1 MLKNV
6 HKKWKWLFVAV
17 LTFFVFGYVLR
28 SERERGHTREV
39 KVFQDRFIEL
49 ENELDRRLEEN
60 FKAFRETGIED
71 RWINGVQS
79 ENINIHAYRRD
90 SLKYWSTNEL
100 PILRFAEIHFPAQG
114 LVHLQNGWYFAKT
127 KSVDHLIVSA
137 SFLIKQDY
145 SYENEDLENNFS
157 DELKLDFNADISL
170 DPDTPGNYK
179 ILDKEGNYVFSIQ
192 PLHAN
197 EYSETKAVILL
208 LLLLSG
214 IIFLVVALCQFA
226 PEGMPWDLI
235 VPILLVALRFFA
247 LKFGWFEFMGSVQGF
262 DPTLYAS
269 SEWFPTFFDFL
280 LNVALMSFILVR
292 LGTLLQ
298 KQLTVS
304 LKTILGVLWM
314 ILGVLVWWVI
324 TWIIRGSVD
333 HSTIPLVFEEL
344 FTLNVYSFIT
354 VAAIGVLFYTFIHFL
369 KVVFQQLKQ
378 TGLSPSIVVLILFFV
393 GCGYFAYDL
402 LFGSK
407 LIYAAVFPLVIMGLI
422 FYVVLLRGSDINLNS
437 GMVILFL
444 FSMVVAMHFN
454 QVNKKKEEQERKLY
468 ANQFATE
475 RSIAAEAEYL
485 KTLEKLKDDNFL
497 ARYISSPVS
506 LSVSDFQEGLE
517 RRVFNDYWER
527 YELSF
532 AMFDMN
538 GDPLIKDVGTSKQ
551 ELDDIISSSGEASQI
566 SPTMFFIDD
575 FKGQYTYVVREMLEG
590 RDGTQAYFYC
600 TLKSKKIPEEIGF
613 PRLLISTEA
622 NVSEP
627 LENYSI
633 AKYHENQLVTKYG
646 EFDYPTHVAI
656 LGLEGKQQ
664 DGFFLFG
671 DYDHYFLRRS
681 ETDYLILSK
690 KEAKFSNLFT
700 SFSYLFSFFGVLLIP
715 VLFRKRDTSPTGKVI
730 SLALKIQIAL
740 VSIVF
745 LSLFAFGWG
754 TGSFVSTQYNEFTN
768 DVISEKL
775 NSVETEVKSK
785 LGNFENLSLQENG
798 NYMQYILQKFS
809 RVFFTDINLYN
820 SDGYLLATSRPKVFN
835 KGLISEQMNPQAY
848 RNLHFGKKSEY
859 VHREKI
865 GKLSYSSAYQPFFN
879 NKGRMLG
886 FINLQHFG
894 QQQEFESQI
903 EQFLVAIINVFI
915 LLLAVSTVLAIF
927 ISNWL
932 TEPLRILQESFARVK
947 FGEHNQSISYDK
959 EDEIGALVKEYNQK
973 LAELE
978 LTAQQLA
985 KSERESAWR
994 EMAKQVAHEIKNPL
1008 TPMKLSVQQ
1017 LLRSFDPNDP
1027 ESEERLKRV
1036 ANSMIE
1042 QIDALTKIANEFS
1055 NFAKMPQLMNERMNI
1070 VPVIEG
1076 VCQLFADSG
1085 VKVTFESYSDQ
1096 VDGDIDKDQFV
1107 RVFNNLI
1114 KNAVQSI
1121 PADVKGEIQVRILSK
1136 GDKIVIE
1143 IEDNGQGIPEEMRA
1157 KIFVPYFTTKGTGTG
1172 LGLAMVK
1179 QIIENHA
1186 GSIYFDSEEG
1196 KGTIF
1201 TITLPKSKK

>member
-1 MLKNV
+1 MLKNL
-6 HKKWKWLFVAV
+6 HKKWKWLFVAI

-28 SERERGHTREV
+28 SERERGHKREV
-39 KVFQDRFIEL
+39 KVFQERFIEL
-49 ENELDRRLEEN
+49 EEELDRRLDEN
-60 FKAFRETGIED
+60 FNAFREKGIED

-79 ENINIHAYRRD
+79 ENINIHVYRRD

-114 LVHLQNGWYFAKT
+114 LVHLQNGWYYAKMKT
-127 KSVDHLIVSA
+127 VDHLTVCA

-145 SYENEDLENNFS
+145 SYENEDLENNFT
-157 DELKLDFNADISL
+157 ERLRLDFNADISL
-170 DPDTPGNYK
+170 DPDSQGNYR
-179 ILDKEGNYVFSIQ
+179 ILDKSGEYVFSIQ

-208 LLLLSG
+208 LLLLAG
-214 IIFLVVALCQFA
+214 IVFLFVAISYFI
-226 PEGMPWDLI
+226 PSGMPWDLLF
-235 VPILLVALRFFA
+235 PLLLVGLRYFA
-247 LKFGWFEFMGSVQGF
+247 LKFQWFGFMGNVQGF

-280 LNVALMSFILVR
+280 LNVALLSFLLLRLSKILESSM
-292 LGTLLQ
+292 
-298 KQLTVS
+298 TVA
-304 LKTILGVLWM
+304 LKTILGVIWM
-314 ILGVLVWWVI
+314 VLGVMVWWVI
-324 TWIIRGSVD
+324 TWMIRGSVD

-344 FTLNVYSFIT
+344 FTLNAYSFIT
-354 VAAIGVLFYTFIHFL
+354 VTAIGVLFYIFIQFL
-369 KVVFQQLKQ
+369 KVVFKELRR
-378 TGLSPSIVVLILFFV
+378 TNLSPSVVVLVLFFV

-407 LIYAAVFPLVIMGLI
+407 LIYAAVFPLLIMGLV
-422 FYVVLLRGSDINLNS
+422 FYVVLLKGTDINLNS
-437 GMVILFL
+437 GMIVLFL

-485 KTLEKLKDDNFL
+485 KTLEKLKEDNFL
-497 ARYISSPVS
+497 SRYISSPVS

-517 RRVFNDYWER
+517 RRVFNGYWER

-532 AMFDMN
+532 AMFDMV
-538 GDPLIKDVGTSKQ
+538 GEPLIKDVGITKK
-551 ELDDIISSSGEASQI
+551 ELDEIINSSGAVSEI

-575 FKGQYTYVVREMLEG
+575 YKGQYTYVIRELLTG
-590 RDGTQAYFYC
+590 RDSTEAFLYC

-627 LENYSI
+627 LQDYSI
-633 AKYHENQLVTKYG
+633 AKYHDNQLITKYG
-646 EFDYPTHVAI
+646 EFDYPTHVAV
-656 LGLEGKQQ
+656 LGLDGNRQ

-690 KEAKFSNLFT
+690 KESKFSNLFT
-700 SFSYLFSFFGVLLIP
+700 SFSYLFSFFGLLLIP
-715 VLFRKRDTSPTGKVI
+715 VLFRRRDTSATGKVI

-785 LGNFENLSLQENG
+785 LGNFDNLSLQENG

-809 RVFFTDINLYN
+809 KVFFTDINLYN

-835 KGLISEQMNPQAY
+835 KGLISEQMNPDAY

-859 VHREKI
+859 VHRERI

-879 NKGRMLG
+879 KNGKMLG

-1017 LLRSFDPNDP
+1017 LLRSYDPNDP

-1070 VPVIEG
+1070 VPVIQG

-1085 VKVTFESYSDQ
+1085 VKVSFESYTDE
-1096 VDGDIDKDQFV
+1096 VYGDIDKDQFV

-1121 PADVKGEIQVRILSK
+1121 PNDREGEIQVRIQDK
-1136 GDKIVIE
+1136 GDQIMIQV
-1143 IEDNGQGIPEEMRA
+1143 EDNGLGIPVEMRS

-1186 GSIYFDSEEG
+1186 GSIYFDSEDG
-1196 KGTIF
+1196 KGTVF

>member
-6 HKKWKWLFVAV
+6 HKKWKWLFLAI

-28 SERERGHTREV
+28 SERERGHTREA
-39 KVFQDRFIEL
+39 KVFQERFFEL

-60 FKAFRETGIED
+60 FKAFRDKGIDD
-71 RWINGVQS
+71 RWINGIQS
-79 ENINIHAYRRD
+79 EKINIHAYQRD

-114 LVHLQNGWYFAKT
+114 LVHLQNGWYYAKL
-127 KSVDHLIVSA
+127 KSIDHLTVCA

-145 SYENEDLENNFS
+145 SYENDDLENNFS
-157 DELKLDFNADISL
+157 EDLKLDFNADISL
-170 DPDTPGNYK
+170 DPDSKDNYK
-179 ILDKEGNYVFSIQ
+179 ITDSSGDYVFSIQ
-192 PLHAN
+192 PKHAN
-197 EYSETKAVILL
+197 EYGETKAVILL
-208 LLLLSG
+208 LLLIAG
-214 IIFLVVALCQFA
+214 ILFLFVSINQFI
-226 PEGMPWDLI
+226 PRGMPWDLI
-235 VPILLVALRFFA
+235 YPIVLIGLRIFA
-247 LKFGWFEFMGSVQGF
+247 LKFEWFSVLGEVQGF

-280 LNVALMSFILVR
+280 LNVALICFLLLR
-292 LGTLLQ
+292 LGNFL
-298 KQLTVS
+298 KAQLSVS
-304 LKTILGVLWM
+304 LKTIIGVVWM
-314 ILGVLVWWVI
+314 VIGVIVWWLI

-333 HSTIPLVFEEL
+333 HSTIPLIFEEL
-344 FTLNVYSFIT
+344 FTLNAYSIIT
-354 VAAIGVLFYTFIHFL
+354 VAAIGVLFYSFIQFL
-369 KVVFQQLKQ
+369 KVVFQQLRE
-378 TGLSPSIVVLILFFV
+378 TNLSPSIVVLILFFV
-393 GCGYFAYDL
+393 GFGYFAYDL

-407 LIYAAVFPLVIMGLI
+407 LIYAAVFPLLIMGLM
-422 FYVVLLRGSDINLNS
+422 FYVIILRGQDINLNS

-444 FSMVVAMHFN
+444 FSMVIAMHFD

-475 RSIAAEAEYL
+475 RSIAAEAEYV
-485 KTLEKLKDDNFL
+485 KTLENLKDDNFL
-497 ARYISSPVS
+497 SRYISSPAN

-517 RRVFNDYWER
+517 RRVFNGYWER

-532 AMFDMN
+532 AMFN
-538 GDPLIKDVGTSKQ
+538 QVGEPLIKDVGIAKND
-551 ELDDIISSSGEASQI
+551 LDEIINSSGEASQI
-566 SPTMFFIDD
+566 SPNMFFIDD
-575 FKGQYTYVVREMLEG
+575 YKGQYTYVIREVLEG
-590 RDGTQAYFYC
+590 KDGTQAYFYC

-613 PRLLISTEA
+613 PRLLISKEA

-633 AKYHENQLVTKYG
+633 AKYHDNQLINKYG

-656 LGLEGKQQ
+656 LGLEGSSQ

-671 DYDHYFLRRS
+671 GFDHYYLRRS
-681 ETDYLILSK
+681 ETDFLILSK
-690 KEAKFSNLFT
+690 KEGGFSNLFT
-700 SFSYLFSFFGVLLIP
+700 SFSYLFSFFGLLLIP
-715 VLFRKRDTSPTGKVI
+715 VLFRGREKGTTGKVI

-768 DVISEKL
+768 GVISEKL

-785 LGNFENLSLQENG
+785 LGGFDNLSLQENG
-798 NYMQYILQKFS
+798 NYMQFILQKFS
-809 RVFFTDINLYN
+809 KVFFTDINLYN

-835 KGLISEQMNPQAY
+835 KGLISEQMNPNAY
-848 RNLHFGKKSEY
+848 RNLNFARKSEF

-865 GKLSYSSAYQPFFN
+865 GKLSYSSAYQPFYN
-879 NKGRMLG
+879 NSGKMLG

-959 EDEIGALVKEYNQK
+959 QDEIGALVKEYNQK

-978 LTAQQLA
+978 LAAQQLA

-1017 LLRSFDPNDP
+1017 LLRSYDPNDP

-1055 NFAKMPQLMNERMNI
+1055 NFAKMPQLTNERMNI
-1070 VPVIEG
+1070 VPVVSG
-1076 VCQLFADSG
+1076 VCELFAESG
-1085 VKVTFESYSDQ
+1085 VKVTFESQSNEVY
-1096 VDGDIDKDQFV
+1096 GDIDKDQFV

-1121 PADVKGEIQVRILSK
+1121 PAGVEGEIKVRMKQESETVI
-1136 GDKIVIE
+1136 IE
-1143 IEDNGQGIPEEMRA
+1143 IEDNGQGIPEDMRA

-1186 GSIYFDSEEG
+1186 GTIYFDSVEG
-1196 KGTIF
+1196 KGTVF
-1201 TITLPKSKK
+1201 TITLPISKK